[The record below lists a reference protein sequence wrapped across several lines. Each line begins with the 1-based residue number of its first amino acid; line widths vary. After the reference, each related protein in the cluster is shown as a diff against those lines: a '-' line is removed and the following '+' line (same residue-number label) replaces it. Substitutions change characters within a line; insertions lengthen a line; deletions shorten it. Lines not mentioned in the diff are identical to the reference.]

1 MNLTPRELQNVKHFR
16 WQKAKFILI
25 GLELRLKAEIDEHQY
40 STPTARMTELE
51 EYLKIIERKIELL
64 HEDDVGSIEEIIA
77 GKWPGPLPV

>member
-25 GLELRLKAEIDEHQY
+25 GLERKLRAKIDEHHDT
-40 STPTARMTELE
+40 TPTPRMTDLE
-51 EYLKIIERKIELL
+51 EYLKIIECKIAEL
-64 HEDDVGSIEEIIA
+64 HEDDVGSIEQIIA